1 MGWWFG
7 RILTFEIEADE
18 TTPTVGLVLNDASG
32 SSISSDNSETVLGF
46 AAYGSSVQDA
56 IAPLVENYC
65 VELFDDGTVLRG
77 PASVAAL
84 SVDEAD
90 LGNSADDRPG
100 ARIEREQSPAQSVPS
115 ALRLTYYD
123 PDRDYQTG
131 EARAVAG
138 EQSGREAQ
146 MQLPAVVSASA
157 AKSLAQTRLARMWA
171 ARDTLTMRLPP
182 RFLDLEPGS
191 RLSLSAN
198 PLLWRV
204 DKVTN
209 DGFVIVAELRPVSD
223 PMVSIA
229 ADPGRVVAS
238 PDVKLTGFTMA
249 LIDVPSLTGSATND
263 PTVLLA
269 ATSAAS
275 GWRRSPV
282 ELSIGGQIIVTQT
295 APFKSVLGH
304 AVNALAESSSELIDE
319 ASSLDVQL
327 VDSDQWLTSCDDDG
341 LFAGMNLAALGG
353 ELLQFARATPLGAG
367 RFRLSRF
374 LRGRG
379 GTEWACTGHT
389 GGEVFCML
397 SSASLQALTVPRSGI
412 GASLPALTDTAEC
425 SITFGGE
432 NVRPLSPVSLN
443 GETSLAGDLAL
454 SWTRRSRVGFA
465 WVDGIDAPLG
475 EATEQYRVVIS
486 NGAASAEY
494 QSHEP
499 SLTIGAADL
508 AGFGSGEIIVAV
520 QQVGDFAASRP
531 TTFAIAI

>member
-1 MGWWFG
+1 
-7 RILTFEIEADE
+7 
-18 TTPTVGLVLNDASG
+18 
-32 SSISSDNSETVLGF
+32 
-46 AAYGSSVQDA
+46 
-56 IAPLVENYC
+56 
-65 VELFDDGTVLRG
+65 
-77 PASVAAL
+77 
-84 SVDEAD
+84 
-90 LGNSADDRPG
+90 
-100 ARIEREQSPAQSVPS
+100 
-115 ALRLTYYD
+115 
-123 PDRDYQTG
+123 
-131 EARAVAG
+131 
-138 EQSGREAQ
+138 

-171 ARDTLTMRLPP
+171 ERDTLTMRLPP

-223 PMVSIA
+223 PVVSIA

-263 PTVLLA
+263 PPVLLA
-269 ATSAAS
+269 ATSTAS

-412 GASLPALTDTAEC
+412 GASLTALTDTAEC

-531 TTFAIAI
+531 TTFAIVI